1 MNLKTQ
7 KESRRLNL
15 NNMAKEISEESK
27 FQISVKTLISIVV
40 AVATVISAYFG
51 LMASIN
57 SKFSE
62 LESQVEKAL
71 ELPKPG
77 TGTYTIDMGDPA
89 ASNTWPPTRME
100 FNMKD
105 QMARNQIE
113 TLIKEIDELKEEI
126 KLLRK

>member
-1 MNLKTQ
+1 
-7 KESRRLNL
+7 
-15 NNMAKEISEESK
+15 MAKELSEESK
-27 FQISVKTLISIVV
+27 FQISIKTLVGIVV

-51 LMASIN
+51 LMATIN

-62 LESQVEKAL
+62 LETKVEQAL

-77 TGTYTIDMGDPA
+77 TGIYTIDMGDPA
-89 ASNTWPPTRME
+89 ATNTWPPTRME

-105 QMARNQIE
+105 QMARNQIDA
-113 TLIKEIDELKEEI
+113 LVKEIEEINEEI

>member
-1 MNLKTQ
+1 MS
-7 KESRRLNL
+7 KEL
-15 NNMAKEISEESK
+15 SEDSK
-27 FQISVKTLISIVV
+27 FQISIKTLVSIVV
-40 AVATVISAYFG
+40 AVVTVVSAYFG

-57 SKFSE
+57 SKFTE
-62 LESQVEKAL
+62 LESKVQQAL

-89 ASNTWPPTRME
+89 ATNTWPPTRME

-105 QMARNQIE
+105 QMARNQIDQI
-113 TLIKEIDELKEEI
+113 IKDLDYIKDEI

>member
-1 MNLKTQ
+1 
-7 KESRRLNL
+7 
-15 NNMAKEISEESK
+15 MAKELSEESK
-27 FQISVKTLISIVV
+27 FQISVKTLITIVV

-57 SKFSE
+57 SKFVE
-62 LESQVEKAL
+62 LEDKVERAL

-89 ASNTWPPTRME
+89 ASNSWPPTRME

-105 QMARNQIE
+105 QMARNQIDA
-113 TLIKEIDELKEEI
+113 LVKEIDEMKEEI
-126 KLLRK
+126 KELRK

>member
-1 MNLKTQ
+1 
-7 KESRRLNL
+7 
-15 NNMAKEISEESK
+15 MAKEISEESK
-27 FQISVKTLISIVV
+27 FQISVKTLITIVV

-57 SKFSE
+57 SKFVE
-62 LESQVEKAL
+62 LEDKVERAL

-89 ASNTWPPTRME
+89 ASNSWPPTRME

-105 QMARNQIE
+105 QMARNQIDA
-113 TLIKEIDELKEEI
+113 LVKEMDEMKEEI
-126 KLLRK
+126 KELRK

>member
-1 MNLKTQ
+1 
-7 KESRRLNL
+7 
-15 NNMAKEISEESK
+15 MAKELSEESK

-40 AVATVISAYFG
+40 AVVTVVSAYFG

-57 SKFSE
+57 SKFAE
-62 LESQVEKAL
+62 LEGQVQKAL

-89 ASNTWPPTRME
+89 ATNTWPPTRME

-105 QMARNQIE
+105 QMARNQIDG
-113 TLIKEIDELKEEI
+113 LVKEMDEMKEEI
-126 KLLRK
+126 KLLRQ

>member
-1 MNLKTQ
+1 
-7 KESRRLNL
+7 
-15 NNMAKEISEESK
+15 MAKELSEDSK
-27 FQISVKTLISIVV
+27 FQISVKTLVSIVV
-40 AVATVISAYFG
+40 AVVTVVSAYFG

-57 SKFSE
+57 SKFE
-62 LESQVEKAL
+62 DLEDKVQRAL

-89 ASNTWPPTRME
+89 ATNTWPPTRME

-105 QMARNQIE
+105 QMARNQIDQ
-113 TLIKEIDELKEEI
+113 LIKDLDELKEEI

>member
-1 MNLKTQ
+1 
-7 KESRRLNL
+7 
-15 NNMAKEISEESK
+15 MAKELSEDSK
-27 FQISVKTLISIVV
+27 FQISVKTLVSIVV
-40 AVATVISAYFG
+40 AVVTIVSAYFG

-57 SKFSE
+57 SKFTE
-62 LESQVEKAL
+62 LESKVEQAL

-89 ASNTWPPTRME
+89 ATNTWPPTRME

-105 QMARNQIE
+105 QMARNQIDQI
-113 TLIKEIDELKEEI
+113 IKDLDYIKDEI

>member
-1 MNLKTQ
+1 MP
-7 KESRRLNL
+7 
-15 NNMAKEISEESK
+15 KEISEESK

-40 AVATVISAYFG
+40 AVATIISAYFG

-57 SKFSE
+57 SKFVD
-62 LESQVEKAL
+62 LEGKVQEAL
-71 ELPKPG
+71 EKPKPG

-105 QMARNQIE
+105 QMARNQIDM
-113 TLIKEIDELKEEI
+113 LIKEIEEMKEEI
-126 KLLRK
+126 KELR

>member
-1 MNLKTQ
+1 
-7 KESRRLNL
+7 
-15 NNMAKEISEESK
+15 MAKELSEESK
-27 FQISVKTLISIVV
+27 FQISIKTLVGIVV

-51 LMASIN
+51 LMATIN

-62 LESQVEKAL
+62 LEIKVQQAL

-89 ASNTWPPTRME
+89 ATNTWPPTRME

-105 QMARNQIE
+105 QMARNKIDIL
-113 TLIKEIDELKEEI
+113 TKEIEELKEEI
-126 KLLRK
+126 KELR

>member
-1 MNLKTQ
+1 MT
-7 KESRRLNL
+7 KEL
-15 NNMAKEISEESK
+15 SEESK

-40 AVATVISAYFG
+40 AVVTVVSAYFG

-57 SKFSE
+57 SKFE
-62 LESQVEKAL
+62 DLEDKVQKAL

-89 ASNTWPPTRME
+89 ATNTWPPTRME

-105 QMARNQIE
+105 QMARNQIDM
-113 TLIKEIDELKEEI
+113 LIKEMDEMKEDI
-126 KLLRK
+126 KSLR